1 LKNWFYH
8 LIAGLTGNGF
18 SQGLAQDFWAEP
30 LFELPMVRHHFWK
43 LLWVF
48 SMSSILQMVL
58 PAALIATVFA
68 LYTTSSWSFAL
79 TILGGVTVLALV
91 LALLF
96 AVGAWVGLKRQAS
109 RMRRSGPPESKE
121 Q

>member
-1 LKNWFYH
+1 LTNWFYH

-18 SQGLAQDFWAEP
+18 SKGLAQDFWAEP

-58 PAALIATVFA
+58 PAALIATVLA
-68 LYTTSSWSFAL
+68 LYTGSRWSFAL
-79 TILGGVTVLALV
+79 NILGVVTVLALV

-96 AVGAWVGLKRQAS
+96 ALGTWIGLKRQAR
-109 RMRRSGPPESKE
+109 RMGRSGPPES
-121 Q
+121 

>member
-1 LKNWFYH
+1 LTNWFYH
-8 LIAGLTGNGF
+8 LIAGITGNGF

-30 LFELPMVRHHFWK
+30 LFEPPMVRHHFWK

-58 PAALIATVFA
+58 PAALIAAVFA
-68 LYTTSSWSFAL
+68 RDTPSSWSFAL
-79 TILGGVTVLALV
+79 TILGGGTVLALV

-96 AVGAWVGLKRQAS
+96 ALGAWVGLKRQAW
-109 RMRRSGPPESKE
+109 RLDRSGPPDS
-121 Q
+121 